1 MVLCPV
7 LSFFLAASTP
17 LPEVPLYPER
27 VNPAAKEAVRETAA
41 GDRVVSQVHNP
52 SIKPYL
58 PSKPTG
64 FGVVIAPGGGHRE
77 LWTTHEGHN
86 IAQWLSERG
95 VAAFVLK
102 YRLARDKDSN
112 YTIEGDAFDDTKQ
125 ALALVRQRAG
135 EWMVEPAKVGVMGF
149 SAGGELAALAGTRF
163 QNAVERPAFQVLV
176 YPAIPKEMP
185 LSKAT
190 PPAFLICGENDRQ
203 NISNGLPELYLA
215 MRKAGVSAEL
225 HVYSGVGHGFGF
237 RPTLTGPVAS
247 WLQRFHDW
255 LLNLKPGPAVPSN

>member
-1 MVLCPV
+1 MAPYSVLALV
-7 LSFFLAASTP
+7 LAASTR

-27 VNPAAKEAVRETAA
+27 VNPEAKETVRETPA

-52 SIKPYL
+52 SITPYL

-64 FGVVIAPGGGHRE
+64 YGVIVAPGGGHRE

-102 YRLARDKDSN
+102 YRLAREKDSR
-112 YTIEGDAFDDTKQ
+112 YTIEGEAYDDIKQ

-135 EWMVEPAKVGVMGF
+135 EWMTDPAKAGVMGF
-149 SAGGELAALAGTRF
+149 SAGGELAALAGMHFR
-163 QNAVERPAFQVLV
+163 NDGERPAFQALI
-176 YPAIPKEMP
+176 YPAIPRETP

-190 PPAFLICGENDRQ
+190 PPAFLACGENDRQ
-203 NISNGLPELYLA
+203 NISQGLAELYLS
-215 MRKAGVSAEL
+215 MKRAGVSAEL
-225 HVYSGVGHGFGF
+225 HVYAGAGHGFGF
-237 RPTLTGPVAS
+237 RPALAGPVS
-247 WLQRFHDW
+247 TWLQRFHDW
-255 LLNLKPGPAVPSN
+255 LLHLKIAPAVPSN